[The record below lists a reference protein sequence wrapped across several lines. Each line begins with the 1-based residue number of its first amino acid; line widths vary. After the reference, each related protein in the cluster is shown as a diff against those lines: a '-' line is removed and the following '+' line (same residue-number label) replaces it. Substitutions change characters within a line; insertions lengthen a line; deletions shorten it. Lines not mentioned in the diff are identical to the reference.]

1 MEETGGILLA
11 CFEAMPWGFRAT
23 GTLAW
28 EPWMI
33 GACTVRVKELL
44 AASLGAGNKGK
55 DLAVGWTSL
64 PSLVTD

>member
-1 MEETGGILLA
+1 
-11 CFEAMPWGFRAT
+11 MPWGFRAT

-64 PSLVTD
+64 PSLVMD